1 MSRYYL
7 LYTDPA
13 DPSETASALQDLL
26 NTREAVASRS
36 TLELPAGGY
45 DLDAY
50 IVVTMTVPEC
60 ARAAG
65 YAQLELEAKGV
76 LPETPPMPEDF
87 LFNHHKNFL
96 NAVLGKEKSH
106 SPFEVAVPLT
116 QVLCLGTIAKKLNT
130 VFHFE
135 RNTHEIL
142 DNPFANA
149 LLTGI
154 PPRKGWE
161 DYYKL

>member
-1 MSRYYL
+1 M
-7 LYTDPA
+7 
-13 DPSETASALQDLL
+13 
-26 NTREAVASRS
+26 
-36 TLELPAGGY
+36 
-45 DLDAY
+45 
-50 IVVTMTVPEC
+50 
-60 ARAAG
+60 
-65 YAQLELEAKGV
+65 ELEAKGV

-96 NAVLGKEKSH
+96 RAVLGLEKSH

-116 QVLCLGTIAKKLNT
+116 QVLCLVTIAQRLNT
-130 VFHFE
+130 GFRFD

-142 DNPFANA
+142 DNPFANS